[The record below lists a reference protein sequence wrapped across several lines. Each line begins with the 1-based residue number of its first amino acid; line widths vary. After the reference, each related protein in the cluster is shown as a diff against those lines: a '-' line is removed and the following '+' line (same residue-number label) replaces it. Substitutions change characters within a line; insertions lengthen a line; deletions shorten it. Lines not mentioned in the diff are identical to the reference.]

1 MHQIVSIATAV
12 LTLLAGCA
20 GEGATEPP
28 EEVAP
33 APVREA
39 SAREAPAQEP
49 ARTAPRAAPSPT
61 ESLSVRVV
69 AEYPHDPSS
78 FTQGLLVH
86 GGALYESTGR
96 YGDSLV
102 RKLDPES
109 GEVLAE
115 RRLEPRLFGEGLAL
129 VTGVSGLGGDRLVQ
143 LTWQEGVALR
153 WEPEALEPS
162 GELSY
167 RGEGWGR
174 TFDGERL
181 ILSDGGTALSF
192 RDPETLEETGRVEVT
207 LDGQPV
213 FEINELEWVDGVV
226 WANVLGSTSV
236 LCIDPESGAVTA
248 VADLASLYGRIPPEE
263 RPGMDVLNGIAWWP
277 ERESFLVTG
286 KYWPRL
292 FEVVFE

>member
-1 MHQIVSIATAV
+1 MHSLLPITTVV
-12 LTLLAGCA
+12 LTLLAGCSGDGAA
-20 GEGATEPP
+20 GPP
-28 EEVAP
+28 EEAASAP
-33 APVREA
+33 APA
-39 SAREAPAQEP
+39 
-49 ARTAPRAAPSPT
+49 APRKAERLAA
-61 ESLSVRVV
+61 RVI

-86 GGALYESTGR
+86 DGALYESTGH
-96 YGDSLV
+96 YGQSLV
-102 RKLDPES
+102 RKLVPES

-129 VTGVSGLGGDRLVQ
+129 VTSPDGGRLVQ
-143 LTWQEGVALR
+143 LTWREGVALL
-153 WEPEALEPS
+153 WDPEDLEPV
-162 GELSY
+162 GERSY
-167 RGEGWGR
+167 RGEGWGL

-181 ILSDGGTALSF
+181 ILSDGGSALSF

-213 FEINELEWVDGVV
+213 FELNELEWVDGAV
-226 WANVLGSTSV
+226 WSNVLGSASV
-236 LCIDPESGAVTA
+236 LRIDPESGEVTA
-248 VADLASLYGRIPPEE
+248 VADLSSLRGRIPAEE
-263 RPGMDVLNGIAWWP
+263 SQGMDVLNGIAWWP